1 MKASYFSE
9 TISDYL
15 MLSLI
20 LIVSLICNFHDL
32 NFRNNLLFSSSE
44 VISCFIIP
52 FVFMANFKATIYLK
66 IISLIRSIFIRIV
79 NSTKLKNEFIIVK
92 LQGHDR

>member
-1 MKASYFSE
+1 
-9 TISDYL
+9 
-15 MLSLI
+15 
-20 LIVSLICNFHDL
+20 
-32 NFRNNLLFSSSE
+32 
-44 VISCFIIP
+44 
-52 FVFMANFKATIYLK
+52 LK